1 MCTLPKYR
9 PEISKLVILIHHFAK
24 SHRVPDNFSQV
35 QVDGFDRPF
44 SSRILLKVEI
54 DGDFSHSQ
62 SFARKLTK
70 VLTFTLPI
78 GVERQKK
85 IFRQITGISQYK
97 QYL

>member
-1 MCTLPKYR
+1 MRTLPKYR
-9 PEISKLVILIHHFAK
+9 PEISKLVILIHHSAK

-35 QVDGFDRPF
+35 QVDGFDRTF
-44 SSRILLKVEI
+44 SSRTLLKVEI

>member
-1 MCTLPKYR
+1 MKVNQSFNFTLPKYK

-44 SSRILLKVEI
+44 SSRTLLKVEI

-70 VLTFTLPI
+70 VLTFNVTYW
-78 GVERQKK
+78 
-85 IFRQITGISQYK
+85 S
-97 QYL
+97 